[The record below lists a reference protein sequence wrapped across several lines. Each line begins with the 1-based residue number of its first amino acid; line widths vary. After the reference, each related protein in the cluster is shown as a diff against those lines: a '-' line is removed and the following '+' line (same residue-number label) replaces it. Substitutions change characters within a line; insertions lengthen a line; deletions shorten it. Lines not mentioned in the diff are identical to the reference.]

1 MPGEAAAVSAVATLL
16 TKVFGFVVEPN
27 GLAKMKQE
35 KGEQEKGEQEKGT
48 GYFSRVK
55 SYDRKRDSP
64 CGREGLSAMKQGQ
77 WGQVRFDRFKWS
89 EVVF

>member
-35 KGEQEKGEQEKGT
+35 KGEQEKGT

-55 SYDRKRDSP
+55 SYDRKGDSL